1 MRQLLFVGIVCA
13 TVGMAAVAAER
24 GPLANTQAKP
34 EAGPFAAPR
43 LP

>member
-13 TVGMAAVAAER
+13 TVGMAAAAEL
-24 GPLANTQAKP
+24 GPLASTQAKP

-43 LP
+43 VS